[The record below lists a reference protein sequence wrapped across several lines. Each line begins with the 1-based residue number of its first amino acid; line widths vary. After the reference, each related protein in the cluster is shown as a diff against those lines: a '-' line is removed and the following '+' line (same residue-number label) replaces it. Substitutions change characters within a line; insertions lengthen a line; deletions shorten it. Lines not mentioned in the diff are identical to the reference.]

1 MKVAQINV
9 TCGSGSTGR
18 ICRAV
23 SELLTEKGIENRVF
37 YSEGESDYP
46 LGVKYTLSGE
56 VKAAALRSRLF
67 GNYGFNSRKMTER
80 LLSMLDEMKPDIV
93 HLHNLHGHNC
103 DLSLLLTALRD
114 RQIKVFWTFHDC
126 WAFTGYCPHFD
137 MIGCEKWT
145 SRCSGCPQ
153 KKSYSWFFD
162 RSAELQEKKRQLLCG
177 LDLTVI
183 TPSKW
188 LAALV
193 KESFLSDVPV
203 KVIPNGI
210 DLSVFHPTP
219 SDIRD
224 RLSVGE
230 RKLLL
235 AVAYHW
241 DERKGADVLG
251 AAAKALGD
259 AYRIVAV
266 GAGSEGIEGEN
277 VLALKR
283 TESQKELAELY
294 TAADLFLN
302 PTREDSF
309 PTVNME
315 ALACGTPV
323 LTFDTGGSG
332 EIIDD
337 SCGLAVKKNDT
348 ASFIREIVRITQEK
362 PYDAESCLKRAE
374 SFDMR
379 EKFRAYVDLYV

>member
-1 MKVAQINV
+1 M
-9 TCGSGSTGR
+9 
-18 ICRAV
+18 
-23 SELLTEKGIENRVF
+23 
-37 YSEGESDYP
+37 
-46 LGVKYTLSGE
+46 
-56 VKAAALRSRLF
+56 
-67 GNYGFNSRKMTER
+67 
-80 LLSMLDEMKPDIV
+80 
-93 HLHNLHGHNC
+93 
-103 DLSLLLTALRD
+103 
-114 RQIKVFWTFHDC
+114 
-126 WAFTGYCPHFD
+126 
-137 MIGCEKWT
+137 
-145 SRCSGCPQ
+145 
-153 KKSYSWFFD
+153 
-162 RSAELQEKKRQLLCG
+162 
-177 LDLTVI
+177 
-183 TPSKW
+183 
-188 LAALV
+188 

-210 DLSVFHPTP
+210 DLAVFRPTP
-219 SDIRD
+219 SDIRE

-251 AAAKALGD
+251 EAAKALGD

-266 GAGSEGIEGEN
+266 GAGSEGIKGEN
-277 VLALKR
+277 VLPLER

-379 EKFRAYVDLYV
+379 EKFRDYVDLYV